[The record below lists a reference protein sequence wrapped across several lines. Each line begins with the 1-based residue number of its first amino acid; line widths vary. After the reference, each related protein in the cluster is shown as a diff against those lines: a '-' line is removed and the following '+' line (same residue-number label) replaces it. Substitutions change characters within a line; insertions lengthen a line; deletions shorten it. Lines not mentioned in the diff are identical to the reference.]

1 MDIKRIVNN
10 QRGKRMKAWSPM
22 CGGCELSVNKD
33 GVLVAEY
40 GYPATVIYLKGGGK
54 YQDVADAECV
64 IFPDKCQRNW
74 REVENFFIPF
84 EKVLVCNAEG
94 EQWACAFFSH
104 ITEKKQYA
112 TADGRI
118 CKYCIPFAGNED
130 RAGTQMKET
139 DIEYE

>member
-84 EKVLVCNAEG
+84 EKVLVCNTPRRTDG
-94 EQWACAFFSH
+94 
-104 ITEKKQYA
+104 YA
-112 TADGRI
+112 NTAYHLPAMRTGQEH
-118 CKYCIPFAGNED
+118 K
-130 RAGTQMKET
+130 
-139 DIEYE
+139 